1 MPPSWIPGL
10 VLEERHHDEDDLLND
25 VDEDDDHHGVDAYV
39 FNVWN
44 CANANYTNV
53 GDDVIH
59 VVLKMPI
66 LQIRAIDGNIGC
78 EKLFIGR
85 TTVAPRWR
93 GEDPTTIK

>member
-1 MPPSWIPGL
+1 MRVQCGRRWETGSTLPPPSWIPGL

-25 VDEDDDHHGVDAYV
+25 VDEDEDHHGVNAYV

-44 CANANYTNV
+44 CANANYTNA

-66 LQIRAIDGNIGC
+66 LQTKAIDGNIC
-78 EKLFIGR
+78 RL
-85 TTVAPRWR
+85 
-93 GEDPTTIK
+93 